1 MTSSNQSAVVL
12 LCLALAC
19 SFPAVASQRQGWLR
33 SQMDH
38 RLNTQDEGSPTDQG
52 PLHPWTEAVGAP
64 SYRIA
69 SQAGQVPS
77 AQYLAPAVGVR
88 AVPREIRRHHHTE
101 VSAEAVPPATARL
114 IEASSALSVNLD
126 RQAQLQRRVAHLG
139 DESKSDAEV
148 ELSVQLMGNE
158 TKSMAMA
165 GVFGDSWKDIRMFE
179 FPFYAEHV
187 MEEQHRLKRKEHTL
201 EAKLA
206 VAQKNANLTT
216 QAGQVA
222 ELGKSVEGL
231 QREQEK
237 ELANMTGLPQEQMGI
252 TQVAVSGN
260 VWELPSGQRGSVVL
274 GSLVYFIC
282 GIFVAFLYRKARSSN
297 PKIFTPE
304 VPSDI
309 YPSTKDFSFHI
320 FGCLAAPHTCVI
332 AFCCPC
338 LPWADNL
345 DRKGLL
351 SFWNAFF
358 AFFGLMV
365 LYVYTM
371 KISLFFLIILGVIYR
386 QKLRAKYDIENG
398 TANSVATDF
407 LFWCFCQPCAIVQ
420 ESLEDSVTRGGS
432 IGAP

>member
-1 MTSSNQSAVVL
+1 MSSYNHSAAVL

-19 SFPAVASQRQGWLR
+19 LSPTVASKKQRWLR
-33 SQMDH
+33 SHMDH
-38 RLNTQDEGSPTDQG
+38 RLNAQDEGNPVDQDGG
-52 PLHPWTEAVGAP
+52 PPWSEAVGAP

-69 SQAGQVPS
+69 PQRGQVSS
-77 AQYLAPAVGVR
+77 APYMAPAVP
-88 AVPREIRRHHHTE
+88 AVIRKHHHE
-101 VSAEAVPPATARL
+101 VAAEFVPPTQATARL
-114 IEASSALSVNLD
+114 TEASSALSANLN
-126 RQAQLQRRVAHLG
+126 RQAQLQRRVSHLG

-158 TKSMAMA
+158 TGSMAMA
-165 GVFGDSWKDIRMFE
+165 GAFGDSWKDIRMFE

-187 MEEQHRLKRKEHTL
+187 MEEQHRLKRKEHAL
-201 EAKLA
+201 AAKLT
-206 VAQKNANLTT
+206 VAQKNANLTKEE
-216 QAGQVA
+216 AQVA
-222 ELGKSVEGL
+222 ELGESVESV
-231 QREQEK
+231 QREQGK
-237 ELANMTGLPQEQMGI
+237 ELANMTGLPQEQVGI
-252 TQVAVSGN
+252 TQVVVSGN

-282 GIFVAFLYRKARSSN
+282 GIFVAFLYRKARSRN

-304 VPSDI
+304 VPTDI

-320 FGCLAAPHTCVI
+320 FGGLASPHTCVL

-338 LPWADNL
+338 LAWADNL
-345 DRKGLL
+345 DRKEVL

-371 KISLFFLIILGVIYR
+371 KISLFFLIVLGVIYR

-420 ESLEDSVTRGGS
+420 ESLEDSVTRSGV
-432 IGAP
+432 GAP